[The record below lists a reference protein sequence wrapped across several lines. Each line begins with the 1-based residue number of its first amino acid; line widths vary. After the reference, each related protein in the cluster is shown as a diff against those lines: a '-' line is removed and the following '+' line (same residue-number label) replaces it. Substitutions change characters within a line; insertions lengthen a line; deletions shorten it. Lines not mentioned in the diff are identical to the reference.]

1 MRVGVPKEILNNE
14 YRVGLTPSGVHSLVM
29 SGHEVLVEKDAGIG
43 SSFTN
48 QSYIDE
54 GATIVDSAKEA
65 WSADVVIKVKQPL
78 ESEYDFLREDLIL
91 FTYLHLA
98 ADKKLTQ
105 ALVDSKVTAIAYET
119 ITDKRG
125 ALPLLTPMSEVA
137 GKMSVQIASHLLTK
151 VNGGSGV
158 LLGGIPGVPRGKV
171 TIIGGGVV
179 GTSAAKVAIG
189 MGADVTIINRGVNR
203 LRELDDLFGNDIQ
216 TFVSNPYNISK
227 SVVESDVVIG
237 AVLIP
242 GAKAPALIT
251 EEMVKA
257 MKPGSVIVDVA
268 IDQGGIVETANRLT
282 SHDDPYYVEHGVL
295 HYAVP
300 NIPGAVATT
309 STIGLTNVTLPYL
322 LSLANNGMKAA
333 FERDP
338 GFKEGLNVYQGNV
351 TNFHVAEDLGFE
363 YIKYE

>member
-1 MRVGVPKEILNNE
+1 MRIGVPKEILNNE

-29 SGHEVLVEKDAGIG
+29 AGHEVLVEKDAGLG
-43 SSFTN
+43 STFDD
-48 QSYIDE
+48 QKYIDE
-54 GATIVDSAKEA
+54 GAKIVETAEEA
-65 WSADVVIKVKQPL
+65 WSADIVIKVKQPL
-78 ESEYDFLREDLIL
+78 KSEYEFLRDDLIL

-98 ADKKLTQ
+98 ADKELTQ
-105 ALVDSKVTAIAYET
+105 TLVDSGVTAIAYET
-119 ITDKRG
+119 ITDKKG

-151 VNGGSGV
+151 VNKGSGV
-158 LLGGIPGVPRGKV
+158 LLGGIPSVPRGKV

-189 MGADVTIINRGVNR
+189 MGADVTIINRGVDR
-203 LRELDDLFGNDIQ
+203 LRELDDLFGNDVQ
-216 TFVSNPYNISK
+216 TLVSNPYNISK
-227 SVVESDVVIG
+227 SVIESDVIIG
-237 AVLIP
+237 AVLVP

-251 EEMVKA
+251 EEMVKS

-282 SHDDPYYVEHGVL
+282 SHDDPYYIEHGVL

-300 NIPGAVATT
+300 NIPGAVAST

-322 LSLANNGMKAA
+322 LSLANNGMKKA
-333 FERDP
+333 FDKDP
-338 GFKEGLNVYQGNV
+338 GFREGLNVYKGNV

-363 YIKYE
+363 FVKYE